1 MTDFSKLNDKE
12 IDLMLKLNLDKKK
25 EADDL
30 LRNLSK
36 TDEKEVAEDKK
47 EENLDEQDEENEEND
62 EKDGSSEEETT
73 E

>member
-1 MTDFSKLNDKE
+1 MTDFSKLSDKE
-12 IDLMLKLNLDKKK
+12 IDLMFKLNLDKKK
-25 EADDL
+25 EAYDL

-36 TDEKEVAEDKK
+36 TDGKEAEEDKK
-47 EENLDEQDEENEEND
+47 YENLDEQDTENE

>member
-1 MTDFSKLNDKE
+1 MTDFSKLSDKE
-12 IDLMLKLNLDKKK
+12 IDLMFKLNIDKKK
-25 EADDL
+25 EAYDL

-36 TDEKEVAEDKK
+36 TDEKEVDEDEKD
-47 EENLDEQDEENEEND
+47 ENLDEQNEENK